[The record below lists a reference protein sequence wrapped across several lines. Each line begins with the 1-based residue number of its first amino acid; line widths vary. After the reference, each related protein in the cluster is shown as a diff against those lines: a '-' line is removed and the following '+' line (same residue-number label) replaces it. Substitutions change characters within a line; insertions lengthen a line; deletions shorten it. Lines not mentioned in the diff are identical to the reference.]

1 MKDQEV
7 ALIVV
12 GLAGLAFLMAKSTTD
27 RPSEN
32 ARGSY
37 DDPRPPPPPKLVV
50 TGGEPLELKKVT
62 FAKEPDIAAQAEQEM
77 ELWRRTEGGYSDY
90 RANLQGS
97 IQELMDLEQAGNR
110 DPMREGLRKSLNKL
124 NDWAAHLRSRLIS
137 NLTSF
142 QDAGGRQPS
151 YYEQFV
157 QVLDRDLA
165 MYRGILKNNHDKWL
179 DRRDAQVP
187 QEVLQQFFSLQQKKE
202 ANFYEDRRQ
211 FNATIAMETD
221 APSQLPPIDWDN
233 VQRRDVVPPQFRLP
247 QPTEHYAPPLFV
259 GSAEDVAGRHAGFM
273 RPVSGLE
280 AGEGSEQPGFDFR
293 LTNARQLALPAPVES
308 NADLE
313 GNQAQDGSGPG
324 GMVSVELR
332 ADMSQENQDKSKAL
346 TVLPNVSKP
355 VKPAPIEQA
364 LLELQD
370 FGPRQPPPEEG
381 FLAVAQPE
389 VVDHEEGNAPEVVDD
404 PPAPT
409 TGRKRGRTDDRGR
422 IEVVQRQRTGEKA
435 PNLGEKR
442 ILDQTLK
449 EFGGGD
455 VRDVSEE
462 FAVAPDDGS
471 DPKQREEVVQ
481 GGGGK
486 RARTGLFEGAK
497 APDKTEDP
505 VAPEGPNEAF
515 RQYWDLRDRR
525 IMQLVADFE
534 YKRRDWDPAD
544 EKELGMAF
552 YELYRVNMFS
562 NSNQGTWTRADGK
575 PAEHFKHSRTFLLIN
590 KPDYDKSKSMP
601 AVLLEQYAPNQ
612 MAVLAEIQQSPEYRH
627 YVTRIP
633 ALAAAAQRVG
643 KLQSP
648 KYYREL

>member
-1 MKDQEV
+1 
-7 ALIVV
+7 
-12 GLAGLAFLMAKSTTD
+12 MAKSTTD

-179 DRRDAQVP
+179 DRKDAQVP

-308 NADLE
+308 NADLD

-332 ADMSQENQDKSKAL
+332 ADMSRENQDKSKAL
-346 TVLPNVSKP
+346 TVLPNTSKP

-389 VVDHEEGNAPEVVDD
+389 VVNHEEGNAPERVDD
-404 PPAPT
+404 PPKPSG
-409 TGRKRGRTDDRGR
+409 GRKRGRTDDKGR
-422 IEVVQRQRTGEKA
+422 IELVEQDPKVQRTGELPVKPVHIGA
-435 PNLGEKR
+435 KR
-442 ILDQTLK
+442 NLDQTIP
-449 EFGGGD
+449 EQGGGD
-455 VRDVSEE
+455 LRN
-462 FAVAPDDGS
+462 FATAPDDGQTQ
-471 DPKQREEVVQ
+471 KAREDVVQ
-481 GGGGK
+481 GRNVK
-486 RARTGLFEGAK
+486 QKTGVSFEGSK
-497 APDKTEDP
+497 APDKIEDP

-515 RQYWDLRDRR
+515 RQYWELRDRR
-525 IMQLVADFE
+525 IMELASDFE
-534 YKRRDWDPAD
+534 FKQRDWDTAK

-562 NSNQGTWTRADGK
+562 NSNQGTWTRANGEA
-575 PAEHFKHSRTFLLIN
+575 AEHFKHSRTFLLIN

-633 ALAAAAQRVG
+633 FLAAAAQVVG